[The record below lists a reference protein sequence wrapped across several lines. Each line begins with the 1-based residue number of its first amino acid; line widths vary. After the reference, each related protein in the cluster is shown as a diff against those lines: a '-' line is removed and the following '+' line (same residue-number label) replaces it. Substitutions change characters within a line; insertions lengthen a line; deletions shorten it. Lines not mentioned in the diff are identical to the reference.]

1 MSDDDFVQKI
11 QKQGQLTEEEERSAG
26 KPVEGTMEEEHRSFL
41 AKLSELIDKGEIDVK
56 NPESFL
62 NQDVYSKLDEEWRDR
77 TDLTLVN
84 IADQI
89 RLIDE
94 FYRDKN
100 TPNACPQLQT
110 MVAQL
115 WQMKQSIEKEHDV
128 FKF

>member
-11 QKQGQLTEEEERSAG
+11 QKQGQLTEEEERTAG
-26 KPVEGTMEEEHRSFL
+26 KPVEGPMEEEYSRFL
-41 AKLSELIDKGEIDVK
+41 TTITALIDKGEIDVR

-62 NQDVYSKLDEEWRDR
+62 NQDIYNKLDEEWRDR

-84 IADQI
+84 MADQL
-89 RLIDE
+89 RLVVS
-94 FYRDKN
+94 FYKDTN